1 MFINLL
7 LQKTYANCYYNI
19 KLVTYVL
26 ILCKDYLSLYMSKY
40 HFDMLICINI
50 ALSFRRRMLNVY
62 DYEYIFSIYQLAKL
76 DSKKMTVFPSLFLK
90 FIYLPFVLEEPTTPI
105 IILISVKIYR
115 LSFLDRQF
123 AALLPLFFCEIGCFF
138 IVCYYYFYIC
148 LVLFSFAEGSLF
160 LFSAMFCQ

>member
-76 DSKKMTVFPSLFLK
+76 DLKKNDGIPVTIFE
-90 FIYLPFVLEEPTTPI
+90 IY
-105 IILISVKIYR
+105 ISAV
-115 LSFLDRQF
+115 
-123 AALLPLFFCEIGCFF
+123 CFRRTNNSDN
-138 IVCYYYFYIC
+138 YTHKR
-148 LVLFSFAEGSLF
+148 
-160 LFSAMFCQ
+160 